1 MSPRPLVVVTCCLA
15 ILGKTGLAQA
25 IEWVAEPS
33 IRTGLEYNDNYFLST
48 APHKA
53 VKGANLGANLD
64 LAAQQEQ
71 WELRGSAHLLSR
83 RYDGREDLN
92 SDDGTSDLNYS
103 FKNDRN
109 LWQLK
114 IFYANESTLIYDKI
128 NPDIGITEKQT
139 KRATTSASPTWA
151 WQVAETTQLRLDY
164 QFAGVKYKDGVVAG
178 LLDYDQQV
186 ASLTLSDQVL
196 PRTNIYIALNYSD
209 YQVTTPKAVIPSSY
223 TAVSKTNTGQ
233 IGITHDFTE
242 TLKGSLSGGPR
253 KTVSD
258 DVVIT
263 CVFFS
268 GLGTYCYPPVTQS
281 NAGYGSVFSGS
292 LESRLELT
300 STSFRLSRTVNA
312 SGSGSEVQADN
323 LNLVIQRQITP
334 ERFSVQ
340 LTAEAYVIKALGHT
354 TSAVDRNYYRLEPGL
369 RWRWTED
376 LAVEASYRYVRQRFV
391 SAPDVATSNSVY
403 LTFTYI
409 WPRLSVSR

>member
-83 RYDGREDLN
+83 RYGGREDLN
-92 SDDGTSDLNYS
+92 TDDGTSDLNYS

-164 QFAGVKYKDGVVAG
+164 QFARVKYKDGVSAG
-178 LLDYDQQV
+178 LLDYDQQ
-186 ASLTLSDQVL
+186 ATSLTLSDQVL

-209 YQVTTPKAVIPSSY
+209 YQVMTPKAVIPTSY

-253 KTVSD
+253 KTMSG
-258 DVVIT
+258 DVAIKCGYTIFGIVCT
-263 CVFFS
+263 
-268 GLGTYCYPPVTQS
+268 PPVTQS
-281 NAGYGSVFSGS
+281 NTGYGSVFSGS
-292 LESRLELT
+292 LESHLQLT
-300 STSFRLSRTVNA
+300 NTTLRFSRTVSA

-323 LNLVIQRQITP
+323 LTLGIQRQITP
-334 ERFSVQ
+334 ERLSVQ
-340 LTAEAYVIKALGHT
+340 LTAEVYAIKALGLT
-354 TSAVDRNYYRLEPGL
+354 TNAVDRNYYRLEPGL

-376 LAVEASYRYVRQRFV
+376 LAVEASYRNVRQRFV
-391 SAPDVATSNSVY
+391 NAPDVATSNSVY